1 MKTYKVVPRK
11 AMLTS
16 ALLAVLAS
24 PAWAQDPARPATG
37 EAPDPTT
44 LDAVQ
49 VTGIRGS
56 LTSSMN
62 LKRDSQGVVDGI
74 VAEDIGKFPDT
85 NLAES
90 LQRISGVSIDRTS
103 SGEGSKVTVRGI
115 GPDFNL
121 VLLNGRQMPASNLGN
136 GGGGLSGSR
145 SFDFANIASE
155 SISAVEVY
163 KTTRADNPTGGIG
176 ATINIKTLRPLE
188 AEPVISLGL
197 KAVNDSS
204 NDNLPR
210 TLQGA
215 NITGEL
221 SGIFSQRYADDRFG
235 VTLSA
240 SHQERDSGFNQATV
254 AEAGPPSRATK
265 AATGAPCRNPAK
277 AIRTASRTAPTPPTS
292 TAARRTPPTTST
304 ACSASA
310 PTPRPPCSG
319 SRPTTSPPRWT
330 TPM

>member
-1 MKTYKVVPRK
+1 MKTYKAVPRK

-16 ALLAVLAS
+16 ALLAVLAG
-24 PAWAQDPARPATG
+24 PAWAQDTTRDGAASSSEGLDPAT
-37 EAPDPTT
+37 
-44 LDAVQ
+44 LDTVQ

-155 SISAVEVY
+155 SISAVEVF

-176 ATINIKTLRPLE
+176 ATINVKTLRPLE
-188 AEPVISLGL
+188 SAPVVSVGL
-197 KAVNDSS
+197 KAVSDTS

-210 TLQGA
+210 TLQGSKY
-215 NITGEL
+215 TGEM
-221 SGIFSQRYADDRFG
+221 SGIFSDTYADGRFG
-235 VTLSA
+235 VMLSG
-240 SHQERDSGFNQATV
+240 SYQERDSGFNQATV
-254 AEAGPPSRATK
+254 AEG
-265 AATGAPCRNPAK
+265 
-277 AIRTASRTAPTPPTS
+277 
-292 TAARRTPPTTST
+292 
-304 ACSASA
+304 
-310 PTPRPPCSG
+310 
-319 SRPTTSPPRWT
+319 
-330 TPM
+330 

>member
-1 MKTYKVVPRK
+1 M
-11 AMLTS
+11 
-16 ALLAVLAS
+16 
-24 PAWAQDPARPATG
+24 
-37 EAPDPTT
+37 
-44 LDAVQ
+44 
-49 VTGIRGS
+49 
-56 LTSSMN
+56 
-62 LKRDSQGVVDGI
+62 
-74 VAEDIGKFPDT
+74 
-85 NLAES
+85 
-90 LQRISGVSIDRTS
+90 
-103 SGEGSKVTVRGI
+103 
-115 GPDFNL
+115 
-121 VLLNGRQMPASNLGN
+121 LLNGRQMPASNLGN

-254 AEAGPPSRATK
+254 AEGWATFQGNESSDWRALPQPGQGYSDRIQNRPD
-265 AATGAPCRNPAK
+265 ATDIYGRPQNTAYNVNGVQRQRTNAQATLQWKPADNV
-277 AIRTASRTAPTPPTS
+277 
-292 TAARRTPPTTST
+292 TT
-304 ACSASA
+304 
-310 PTPRPPCSG
+310 
-319 SRPTTSPPRWT
+319 RWT